1 MENQSLFDSELQR
14 CVDTVERGGIIAYPT
29 DTVWGIGCDSADSS
43 AVGRVFAIKR
53 RSDAKALISLVAD
66 EEMLEEVVGH
76 LTPEIMELVRSERP
90 TTIIFDN
97 PRGLAPEML
106 AADGSAAIR
115 VTSEPFSRGLSR
127 RLGRPLVSTS
137 ANVSGEPTPARF
149 SDISGEI
156 LDAVDYVAGY
166 GRDDAE
172 PHAPSRIVKIAA
184 GGELVFIR
192 K

>member
-1 MENQSLFDSELQR
+1 MENQSLFDSELAR
-14 CVDTVERGGIIAYPT
+14 CADVVGRGGVIAYPT
-29 DTVWGIGCDSADSS
+29 DTVWGIGCDSSDSGS
-43 AVGRVFAIKR
+43 VEKVFAIKR

-66 EEMLEEVVGH
+66 EEMLEAVVGT
-76 LTPEIMELVRSERP
+76 LSAEIRELVRSDRP
-90 TTIIFDN
+90 TTVIFEH

-115 VTSEPFSRGLSR
+115 MTREPFSQQLCR

-166 GRDDAE
+166 GRDEAE

>member
-1 MENQSLFDSELQR
+1 MLR
-14 CVDTVERGGIIAYPT
+14 CADVVSRGGVIAYPT
-29 DTVWGIGCDSADSS
+29 DTVWGIGCDSSDCD
-43 AVGRVFAIKR
+43 AVEKVFDIKR

-66 EEMLEEVVGH
+66 EEMLEAVVGP
-76 LTPEIMELVRSERP
+76 LSAEVRELVRSDRP
-90 TTIIFDN
+90 TTVIFEH

-115 VTSEPFSRGLSR
+115 MTREPFSQQLCR

-166 GRDDAE
+166 GRDEAE

>member
-1 MENQSLFDSELQR
+1 
-14 CVDTVERGGIIAYPT
+14 
-29 DTVWGIGCDSADSS
+29 
-43 AVGRVFAIKR
+43 
-53 RSDAKALISLVAD
+53 
-66 EEMLEEVVGH
+66 MLEAVVGP
-76 LTPEIMELVRSERP
+76 LSAEIRELVRSDRP
-90 TTIIFDN
+90 TTVIFEH

-115 VTSEPFSRGLSR
+115 MTREPFSQQLCR

-166 GRDDAE
+166 GRDEAE

>member
-1 MENQSLFDSELQR
+1 MKLLR
-14 CVDTVERGGIIAYPT
+14 CADVVSRGGVIAYPT
-29 DTVWGIGCDSADSS
+29 DTVWGIGCDSSDSGT
-43 AVGRVFAIKR
+43 VEKVFAIKR

-66 EEMLEEVVGH
+66 EEMLEAVVGP
-76 LTPEIMELVRSERP
+76 LSAEIRELVRSDRP
-90 TTIIFDN
+90 TTVIFEH

-115 VTSEPFSRGLSR
+115 MTREPFSQQLCR

-166 GRDDAE
+166 GRDEAE